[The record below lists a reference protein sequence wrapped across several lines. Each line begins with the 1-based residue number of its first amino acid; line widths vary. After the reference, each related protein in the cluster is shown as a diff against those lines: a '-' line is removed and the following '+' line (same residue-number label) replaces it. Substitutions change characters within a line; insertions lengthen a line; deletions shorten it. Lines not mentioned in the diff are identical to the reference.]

1 MEKPARYKAKNKKP
15 ASKPKTPKKRKSD
28 GKVILL
34 TLMRHA
40 FLCKLKQVANKL

>member
-40 FLCKLKQVANKL
+40 CFLMKIKISCE